1 MLINPRGEIYQ
12 GYHQLYNCSRFVK
25 QKCYTHVAPFSEKEI
40 SRFRERFASRSN
52 AENRK
57 TVRLG
62 VIDWFCSLPLLF
74 EKISRLK
81 VEIERTPSVE

>member
-1 MLINPRGEIYQ
+1 MLTNPRGEIYQ

-62 VIDWFCSLPLLF
+62 VID
-74 EKISRLK
+74 
-81 VEIERTPSVE
+81 